1 MPENIRNKL
10 PLNCED
16 LGERAL
22 KNIADP
28 VRVYRILLNG
38 TVAAAPQRTQRILRE
53 YHATE

>member
-1 MPENIRNKL
+1 VHENIRNKL